1 VVDVMSHSLGTVAV
15 NPEGTAYVN
24 DVVVRRNVPIPAEN
38 ARSYLHATH
47 GGANDRLE
55 VYLTQGESPAPLDC
69 TILGK
74 YVFTGIVPSDAEV
87 TVDVRISYDANGVV
101 QVGAVQ
107 RDTRHS
113 LAMTVEPVPDDLS
126 WLGRPPGARD
136 PQSEAEP
143 VTVYLLID
151 ASASMAGGPMLEAQ
165 NAARAFLSRCDFTT
179 IQVGLIAFTDQVT
192 LMTEATDHER
202 RLNAAVAR
210 LEADGT
216 TNLTDAL
223 AMARE
228 RLTNVYQRTRYV
240 VILTDGYPDA
250 PESAAEQAATARAEG
265 IEIVAIGTGAADV
278 EYLRRLSSTEE
289 GTIFA
294 KQGDLVRTFG
304 HIARMIAEG
313 GRALR
318 VVS

>member
-1 VVDVMSHSLGTVAV
+1 M
-15 NPEGTAYVN
+15 
-24 DVVVRRNVPIPAEN
+24 
-38 ARSYLHATH
+38 
-47 GGANDRLE
+47 
-55 VYLTQGESPAPLDC
+55 
-69 TILGK
+69 LGK

-107 RDTRHS
+107 RDTGHNLPMS
-113 LAMTVEPVPDDLS
+113 VEPVPDDLS
-126 WLGRPPGARD
+126 WMGRPPGARD
-136 PQSEAEP
+136 PRAEVGA
-143 VTVYLLID
+143 VTIYLLID
-151 ASASMAGGPMLEAQ
+151 VSASMAGGPLLEAQ

-179 IQVGLIAFTDQVT
+179 TQVGLIAFTDQVT

-228 RLTNVYQRTRYV
+228 RLTNVYHRTRYV

-250 PESAAEQAATARAEG
+250 PESAVEQAATARSEG

-278 EYLRRLSSTEE
+278 DYLRRLSSTES

-294 KQGDLVRTFG
+294 KQGDLVSTFG

-313 GRALR
+313 GRSLR